1 MLIPTMGVHEEALCR
16 EEISL
21 WNREQKK
28 SGSTELVLD
37 RETSVEVLSVL
48 KKMEWTM
55 QKWGQEFLKVA
66 SIFWN
71 EALCWKRDR
80 DRE

>member
-1 MLIPTMGVHEEALCR
+1 MLIPTMGVREEALRR

-37 RETSVEVLSVL
+37 HETSVEALLVL
-48 KKMEWTM
+48 KKTEWRT